1 MSSKHLVFALVIL
14 AAKPVI
20 AQATAPAHAAA
31 TTAVKKPAAT
41 TQKSATEGDR
51 IFQQQCSRCHTA
63 PEGFS
68 TRISGAIVMH
78 MRVRAGISDH
88 DAKELFRFFNP

>member
-1 MSSKHLVFALVIL
+1 MSSKHVIFALFVL
-14 AAKPVI
+14 AAKS
-20 AQATAPAHAAA
+20 ALTQATQPAHAAA
-31 TTAVKKPAAT
+31 TTTAKKHAT
-41 TQKSATEGDR
+41 GSTKPETEGDR
-51 IFQQQCSRCHTA
+51 IFQQQCSRCHNA